1 MSNPVESLRAYFK
14 NDRFATENG
23 MEIVEVRP
31 GHSRARMTV
40 ESRHL
45 NSVGTL
51 HGGAVSTLADLA
63 FAAAC
68 NAAGEVAVGVN
79 MSITCLKAVRSG
91 TLEAEAVEIS
101 RSRKLSTVTVR
112 VTDEQQELV
121 ALFQGT
127 AYILGK
133 NHPFPPTAS

>member
-1 MSNPVESLRAYFK
+1 
-14 NDRFATENG
+14 
-23 MEIVEVRP
+23 
-31 GHSRARMTV
+31 MTV